1 MPTSMIR
8 NDNLAAS
15 TKTANILSGDIN
27 EFITQPS
34 IVNVYAVESAA
45 GVRISVFADSDIAI
59 DDKEVPNI
67 GTTIDNSAHLIDSF
81 TVNGG
86 TRLAA
91 TLRET
96 AAVATT
102 DSISK
107 FEVLPLV

>member
-27 EFITQPS
+27 EFISVPS
-34 IVNVYAVESAA
+34 LVNVYAVESAV
-45 GVRISVFADSDIAI
+45 GIRMSMFADSDIAI
-59 DDKEVPNI
+59 DDKEIPNI
-67 GTTIDNSAHLIDSF
+67 GTTIDNSAHLLDSF
-81 TVNGG
+81 PVNGG
-86 TRLAA
+86 TRLSC

-102 DSISK
+102 DSLTKI
-107 FEVLPLV
+107 EVLPL